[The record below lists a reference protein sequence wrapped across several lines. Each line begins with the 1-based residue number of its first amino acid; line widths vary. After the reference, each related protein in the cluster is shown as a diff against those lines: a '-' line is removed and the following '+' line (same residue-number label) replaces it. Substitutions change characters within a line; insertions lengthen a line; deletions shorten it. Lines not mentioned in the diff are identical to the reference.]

1 VSEASEPEE
10 GTEME
15 QQERLAAWVDLE
27 GCYNFRDLG
36 HYHTATGRRMR
47 AGQVFRSDGLQ
58 HLTGNDLRRLRDDI
72 RLGTV
77 IDLRSPVEVE
87 ETGTGPI
94 AEHAEI
100 IPVPLFRQTRA
111 RAAEEQPRFEM
122 PANMGELYF
131 LMLTAAREPIVEVVR
146 ILAAAERPAVF
157 HCAAGKDR
165 TGVISALL
173 LSLLE
178 VPEDTIVADYA
189 FSRQNI
195 DRINAR
201 LRSSESYQR
210 LMGEMPADA
219 YDADPTAMQLFLRKV
234 REEHGGMAEWAAEA
248 GIDAATRERLLA
260 RLLE

>member
-1 VSEASEPEE
+1 MSDHEE
-10 GTEME
+10 
-15 QQERLAAWVDLE
+15 LAAWIDLE
-27 GCYNFRDLG
+27 GCFNFRDLG
-36 HYHTATGRRMR
+36 SYRAAGGRRMR
-47 AGQVFRSDGLQ
+47 GGQVFRSDGLQ
-58 HLTGNDLRRLRDDI
+58 HLTEKDLRKLREEI

-100 IPVPLFRQTRA
+100 IPMPLFRQTREQ
-111 RAAEEQPRFEM
+111 AAAQQPQFTV

-131 LMLTAAREPIVEVVR
+131 LMLTFAREPIVEVVR
-146 ILAAAERPAVF
+146 ILARAETPTVF

-173 LSLLE
+173 LSILG
-178 VPEDTIVADYA
+178 VPDQTIVADYA

-201 LRSSESYQR
+201 LNASESYQR
-210 LMGEMPADA
+210 LMSDLPEDA
-219 YDADPTAMQLFLRKV
+219 YDADPAAMQLFLRKV
-234 REEHGGMAEWAAEA
+234 EDEYGGMVEWAEA
-248 GIDAATRERLLA
+248 SGIDADTRARLTA